1 MEALTAAA
9 GAEAGTAGDPGDV
22 GDVDATDVEANGAGN
37 VNAATGSGSGPGTGA
52 DSDQSPP
59 PFLVNYNSES
69 DFYSGPPSPSQQ
81 SPPSAPKDANSS
93 PFADYAIAPLGFDSS
108 RKGLTS
114 PNQQYFFK

>member
-1 MEALTAAA
+1 MEALAAAA
-9 GAEAGTAGDPGDV
+9 GAEAGTAGGPGDV
-22 GDVDATDVEANGAGN
+22 GDVDSTNVEADGAGN
-37 VNAATGSGSGPGTGA
+37 TNASTGIGSGPGTGA

-59 PFLVNYNSES
+59 PFLVNYDSES

-81 SPPSAPKDANSS
+81 SPPSAPGDAS